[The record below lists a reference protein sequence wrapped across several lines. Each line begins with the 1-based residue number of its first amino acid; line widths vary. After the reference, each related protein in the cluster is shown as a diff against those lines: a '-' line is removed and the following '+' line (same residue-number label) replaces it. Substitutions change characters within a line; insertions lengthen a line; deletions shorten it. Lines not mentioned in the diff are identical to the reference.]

1 MSVEDQIAELRSQVA
16 DLRERLSHL
25 EQEWQGIPDLIEARL
40 KLTDSRVA
48 ALSADMGGV
57 KRTLGELR
65 GEVQA
70 LPRVLADMLAERG
83 Q

>member
-1 MSVEDQIAELRSQVA
+1 MTVEEQIAELRNQVA

-48 ALSADMGGV
+48 ALSADMNGV
-57 KRTLGELR
+57 KRTLGDLR
-65 GEVQA
+65 GEVLA

>member
-1 MSVEDQIAELRSQVA
+1 MSTP
-16 DLRERLSHL
+16 

-40 KLTDSRVA
+40 KLTDSRIA
-48 ALSADMGGV
+48 ALSSDMAGV

-70 LPRVLADMLAERG
+70 LPRVLADMLAERKE
-83 Q
+83 

>member
-1 MSVEDQIAELRSQVA
+1 M
-16 DLRERLSHL
+16 
-25 EQEWQGIPDLIEARL
+25 EWQGIPDLIEARL

-48 ALSADMGGV
+48 ALSADMAGV

-70 LPRVLADMLAERG
+70 LPRVLADMLVERKG
-83 Q
+83 

>member
-1 MSVEDQIAELRSQVA
+1 MEDQIAELR
-16 DLRERLSHL
+16 
-25 EQEWQGIPDLIEARL
+25 QEWQGIPDLIEARL
-40 KLTDSRVA
+40 KLADSRVA
-48 ALSADMGGV
+48 ALSSDMSGV

-83 Q
+83 S

>member
-1 MSVEDQIAELRSQVA
+1 MTVEEQITELRGQIA

-40 KLTDSRVA
+40 RLTDSRVA
-48 ALSADMGGV
+48 ALSADMVGV
-57 KRTLGELR
+57 KRTLGDLR

-70 LPRVLADMLAERG
+70 LPRVLADMLAERKG
-83 Q
+83 